1 MRTFT
6 VPTRPFDDDMRL
18 YSRKTVT
25 FNPGLTTLV
34 GCNGSG
40 KTTLMML
47 IKDEL
52 RRDKDFL
59 LLAYNDRSEG
69 QSNLMEALAFRDDM
83 RGVASM
89 FMSSEGERIIRG
101 VGYFAQGIRKRIQKT
116 NPKEIWILLDAV
128 GSGLSIDGIQDIKDL
143 AKAVIEDNQDT
154 DVYFVVSTNEYEFTI
169 GADNIDVTTFKHVQF
184 KNYEEYRKFILKTS
198 EKKQRRYKNG

>member
-1 MRTFT
+1 MRKFT

-18 YSRKTVT
+18 YLRKEVE
-25 FNPGLTTLV
+25 FYPGLTTLV

-40 KTTLMML
+40 KTTLMTL

-52 RRDKDFL
+52 REDKDVL
-59 LLAYNDRSEG
+59 LLSYDDRSEG
-69 QSNLMEALAFRDDM
+69 QSNLMGALALRGDM
-83 RGVASM
+83 TGVANV

-101 VGYFAQGIRKRIQKT
+101 VGYFAQSIRKRIQKV

-128 GSGLSIDGIQDIKDL
+128 GSGLSIDGIQDMKDF
-143 AKAVIEDNQDT
+143 ANAVIMDNRGVL
-154 DVYFVVSTNEYEFTI
+154 VYFVVSTNEYEFTI
-169 GADNIDVTTFKHVQF
+169 SADNIDVTTFRHLKF

-198 EKKQRRYKNG
+198 EKKHRRYKNG

>member
-1 MRTFT
+1 MRKFI
-6 VPTRPFDDDMRL
+6 VPTKPFDDDMRL
-18 YSRKTVT
+18 YARKEVRV
-25 FNPGLTTLV
+25 NPGLTTLV

-40 KTTLMML
+40 KTTLMMFM
-47 IKDEL
+47 KDRL
-52 RRDKDFL
+52 RNDKDVL
-59 LLAYNDRSEG
+59 LLAYDDRSEG
-69 QSNLMEALAFRDDM
+69 QSNLISALAFRDDM
-83 RGVASM
+83 SGVAGM

-101 VGYFAQGIRKRIQKT
+101 VGYFAQSIRKRIQKA

-143 AKAVIEDNQDT
+143 AKAVIEDNQGT
-154 DVYFVVSTNEYEFTI
+154 DVYFVVSTNEYEFSI

-198 EKKQRRYKNG
+198 EKKQRRYKG